1 MSRFSGF
8 VKRNHDNTDTPK
20 CEASFYDEEYEL
32 FHYPR
37 CDEKPFFYQHDRYSI
52 VLDGEIFNIQEL
64 KEELSEGEYCDSE
77 ILLILYSQLKEK
89 ILEKLRGMYALVIW
103 DKQDKVLFGARDPFG
118 IKPFYYYDV
127 IEGLYFATDKKS
139 ILQSEVLNIDA
150 LQQYL
155 TFQFVPEPYTITN
168 KIQKL
173 EPGHYFTKKM
183 DAPMEIICY
192 WKAAFQPVLKQEAEF
207 IREIQSALYQ
217 SIQLHT
223 QSDAPI
229 GSFLSGG
236 IDSTIIAAIAKEYHP
251 DLKTFSVGFEQ
262 AGFSEIDIAE
272 ETAKR
277 LGVENISRIIHP
289 EDFIKELPYII
300 YSLEDPLADPAC
312 IPLYFAAKEASKHVK
327 VVLSGEG
334 ADELFGGYNI
344 YREPQSLRLFQYLP
358 NLIKEI
364 LRKLAAFLPDGV
376 KGKSFIE
383 RGITPLEERYI
394 GNAKIF
400 SEIEKSMLFREYRE
414 DLSYTNITAPLYKES
429 ASYDAINQMQYI
441 DIHTWLRGDI
451 LLKAH
456 KMTGAHLMDLRA
468 PFLDKEVFEIAS
480 QIPSSLNIANGTTK
494 YILRKAVEGI
504 VPAHVLHRKKLGFP
518 VPIRFWLK
526 NEMNDW
532 ARKIIRESDTD
543 HLFHKDYLYKLLDDH
558 YKDQSDNSRKLWTV
572 LMFMIW
578 HAIFVEKK
586 YENELSSMNTVLPM
600 GI

>member
-1 MSRFSGF
+1 MSGFSGF
-8 VKRNHDNTDTPK
+8 VKRNHDNTNTPDREV
-20 CEASFYDEEYEL
+20 CFYDEEFGL

-37 CDEKPFFYQHDRYSI
+37 CEVKPYFFQNDRYLI
-52 VLDGEIFNIQEL
+52 VLDGEIFNIKEL
-64 KEELSEGEYCDSE
+64 KEGLSEGECCE
-77 ILLILYSQLKEK
+77 PEVLVILYSQLKEK
-89 ILEKLRGMYALVIW
+89 IVEKLHGMFALVIW

-118 IKPFYYYDV
+118 IKPFYYYEG
-127 IEGLYFATDKKS
+127 IEKMYFSANKKS
-139 ILQSEVLNIDA
+139 IWQSEVLNLDA

-155 TFQFVPEPYTITN
+155 TFQFVPEPDTMTN

-183 DAPMEIICY
+183 DGPMEIICY

-217 SIQLHT
+217 SIQMHT
-223 QSDAPI
+223 GSDAPI

-262 AGFSEIDIAE
+262 DGFSEIDIAE

-277 LGVENISRIIHP
+277 LGVDNISRIIHP
-289 EDFIKELPYII
+289 EDFIKELPNII

-327 VVLSGEG
+327 IVLSGEG

-358 NLIKEI
+358 NLIKGI
-364 LRKLAAFLPDGV
+364 LQKLAAFLPDGM

-400 SEIEKSMLFREYRE
+400 SEVEKSMFFREYRV
-414 DLSYTNITAPLYKES
+414 DLSYTNITASLYKES
-429 ASYDAINQMQYI
+429 SSYDAINKMQFI

-451 LLKAH
+451 LLKAQ
-456 KMTGAHLMDLRA
+456 KMTGAHLVDLRA

-480 QIPSSLNIANGTTK
+480 QIPSRLNIANGTTK

-504 VPAHVLHRKKLGFP
+504 VPEHVLHRKKLGFP

-532 ARKIIRESDTD
+532 ARKIIRESETD

-558 YKDQSDNSRKLWTV
+558 YNDQFDNSRKLWTV

-578 HAIFVEKK
+578 HAIFVERK